1 MRRGKKRII
10 MTLEIIAL
18 VAVVVA
24 MGSFGQILMK
34 QGLTNLG
41 GLKITEILS
50 QRLLTVLSEWHVMAG
65 VLLYAG
71 SAILWLTILSKVDVS
86 FAYPLIA
93 LGYIVTAILA
103 RFYFNENI
111 TIVRWL
117 GILLIVG
124 GVFMVTRS

>member
-1 MRRGKKRII
+1 MRRGKKKIF

-50 QRLLTVLSEWHVMAG
+50 QRIVTVLTEWHVLAG

-103 RFYFNENI
+103 KFYFNENI
-111 TIVRWL
+111 TLIRWF
-117 GILLIVG
+117 GILLIIG
-124 GVFMVTRS
+124 GVFMVSRS